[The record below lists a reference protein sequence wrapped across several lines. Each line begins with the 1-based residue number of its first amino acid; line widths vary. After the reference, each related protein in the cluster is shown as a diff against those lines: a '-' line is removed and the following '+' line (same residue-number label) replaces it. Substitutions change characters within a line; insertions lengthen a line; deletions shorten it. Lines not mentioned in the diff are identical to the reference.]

1 MSLDTSPDLDQQ
13 SNGHEASDPV
23 STQDSRPPTG
33 WLEAAI
39 VFAAMTLTA
48 VAISAVFADF
58 AWLAPVLVSVAVIVI
73 VGAVFRSVPVLRS
86 SGTAVIAQ
94 CVAGLIAVF
103 AICAKGTLILG
114 FIPTGE
120 SFGMVIDR
128 LSEGVSDLYAT
139 APPAES
145 TPGFTAMLTIA
156 FTLITILIDGL
167 VSDLRAPKVGGVLL
181 LVLWMIPVY
190 FASREVRWWHIV
202 AILAAFLLLMLS
214 PYLPAT
220 RWRGGMT
227 AVVAGTLALAIG
239 LGVPLLLP
247 PVPSVPD
254 RASNGQGDLTVTNPF
269 LNLRQNL
276 GDRDDSTLFSYETT
290 SKEAD
295 PIRLTSID
303 DFDGENWAP
312 SAFGLDPFAIASD
325 GMPWPEGLP
334 REKNF
339 DNETIDVKVG
349 DKYNQ
354 QYLPSPYA
362 PQRPDGLDRRWIFDD
377 KTLTIVGNGE
387 KTGGLQYSMNYLSPN
402 PSVDDLKNA
411 TPVNES
417 DFDTELAVPDS
428 LPSSVKETA
437 ERVTA
442 DASNQWEAAVM
453 LQAYF
458 RGGDFEYSLDAPER
472 ASGDAISDFLTD
484 KKGYCV
490 QFSSAM
496 TIMARTMG
504 IPARIGVGYATGQE
518 ADGGYDV
525 SMQDSHAWPELYF
538 EGAGWVR
545 FEPTPGG
552 PAGDPPKWTLA
563 SGAQEEESDD
573 ETESPSPSE
582 EPSESAS
589 PTEGGGADEPSEEET
604 STQAAQPAGAD
615 MSTYLWGG
623 LIVLVIL
630 LLAAIPAIWR
640 SILRS
645 RRTNDPHDLEAVW
658 TEVRALATDYGQS
671 LDSSKT
677 LRYNELALSGA
688 LAGSGGAEAGAG
700 SAASGSAASA
710 GSEAP
715 GATGGE
721 AAGAENASAGSD
733 ATGGAATGESAG
745 AETADAS
752 GSTTVGSDAAGA
764 GTGSDADQP
773 TRKSAAEVAAGSSSG
788 AGSAGT
794 SAFGSSDD
802 RLSRLRSPAPTS
814 PDAGNTDDTALSAFV
829 DALEAQRYGAQS
841 QPLDSSEVSALI
853 DEVGTDLSERAT
865 PGSRISAKIWP
876 ASLFNP
882 PK

>member
-1 MSLDTSPDLDQQ
+1 MSLDTSPAVDRESD
-13 SNGHEASDPV
+13 GHDSADPL
-23 STQDSRPPTG
+23 STQDTRPPTG
-33 WLEAAI
+33 WLEAGI
-39 VFAAMTLTA
+39 VFAAMVLTA
-48 VAISAVFADF
+48 VAISAVFSDF
-58 AWLAPVLVSVAVIVI
+58 AWLPPVLVASAVIVV
-73 VGAVFRSVPVLRS
+73 VGAVFRSIPALRS

-103 AICAKGTLILG
+103 AICAKGSLILG

-128 LSEGVSDLYAT
+128 LSDGVSDLYAT
-139 APPAES
+139 APPAAS

-220 RWRGGMT
+220 RWRGGLT
-227 AVVAGTLALAIG
+227 AVLAGALALGIG
-239 LGVPLLLP
+239 LGLPLALP
-247 PVPSVPD
+247 PVPSLPD

-276 GDRDDSTLFSYETT
+276 GDRDDATLFSYETT
-290 SKEAD
+290 GEESD

-312 SAFGLDPFAIASD
+312 SAFGLDPFAIATD
-325 GMPWPEGLP
+325 GMPWPEGMP
-334 REKNF
+334 RETNF
-339 DNETIDVKVG
+339 KNETIDVRVG
-349 DKYNQ
+349 DKYDQ

-362 PQRPDGLDRRWIFDD
+362 PQQPNGLDRRWIFDE
-377 KTLTIVGNGE
+377 KTLTVVGNGE
-387 KTGGLQYSMNYLSPN
+387 KTGGLKYSMDYLSPN

-411 TPVNES
+411 TPVSES
-417 DFDTELAVPDS
+417 DFETELAVPDS
-428 LPSSVKETA
+428 LPDTVKETA
-437 ERVTA
+437 EQVTA
-442 DASNQWEAAVM
+442 DADNQWEAAVL

-458 RGGDFEYSLDAPER
+458 RSGEFEYSLDAPER
-472 ASGDAISDFLTD
+472 ASGDAISDFLND

-504 IPARIGVGYATGQE
+504 IPARIGVGFAGGDE

-563 SGAQEEESDD
+563 SGAQENDSEDES
-573 ETESPSPSE
+573 ESASPSE
-582 EPSESAS
+582 EPSDEAS
-589 PTEGGGADEPSEEET
+589 ETAAGGSEEPTEEET

-615 MSTYLWGG
+615 LSTYVWGG
-623 LIVLVIL
+623 IIILVLL
-630 LLAAIPAIWR
+630 LLAAMPAIWR

-645 RRTNDPHDLEAVW
+645 RRTNDPTDLEAVW

-671 LDSSKT
+671 LDPSGT
-677 LRYNELALSGA
+677 LRFNELILAGA
-688 LAGSGGAEAGAG
+688 AGSAGSG
-700 SAASGSAASA
+700 ASGSA
-710 GSEAP
+710 GSDTA
-715 GATGGE
+715 GATGSTGSS
-721 AAGAENASAGSD
+721 AAGSAGSD
-733 ATGGAATGESAG
+733 AAESGASNAASPATGT
-745 AETADAS
+745 ETS
-752 GSTTVGSDAAGA
+752 SDAAGNGA
-764 GTGSDADQP
+764 AAADSGAVAADSGDGTP

-788 AGSAGT
+788 GGAAGT
-794 SAFGSSDD
+794 TSFGSSDE
-802 RLSRLRSPAPTS
+802 RLRRLRSPAPTQ
-814 PDAGNTDDTALSAFV
+814 PDAGDRDDTALSAFV
-829 DALEAQRYGAQS
+829 DALEAQRYGAAS
-841 QPLDSSEVSALI
+841 EPLDSSEVSALI

>member
-1 MSLDTSPDLDQQ
+1 MSLDASPTRSQEPPQQAPAPTSTDQ
-13 SNGHEASDPV
+13 
-23 STQDSRPPTG
+23 SRPSTG
-33 WLEAAI
+33 WLEAII

-48 VAISAVFADF
+48 VAVSAVFKDL
-58 AWLAPVLVSVAVIVI
+58 AWLPPVLVSAGVIVI
-73 VGAVFRSVPVLRS
+73 VGAIFRSVPVLRS

-103 AICAKGTLILG
+103 VVCAEGSLLLG

-128 LSEGVSDLYAT
+128 LSEGMNDLYGT
-139 APPAES
+139 APPAAS

-190 FASREVRWWHIV
+190 FAPQEVRWWHIV

-220 RWRGGMT
+220 RWRGGLT
-227 AVVAGTLALAIG
+227 AILAGGLALAIG
-239 LGVPLLLP
+239 IGLPLLLP
-247 PVPSVPD
+247 PVPTLPD
-254 RASNGQGDLTVTNPF
+254 RASNKQGDLTVTNPF

-276 GDRDDSTLFSYETT
+276 GDRDDSRLFSYETT
-290 SKEAD
+290 GSDSE

-312 SAFGLDPFAIASD
+312 SSFSLDPFAIAVD

-334 REKNF
+334 RDGGYE
-339 DNETIDVKVG
+339 DETIDVSIDDG
-349 DKYNQ
+349 YDQ

-362 PQRPDGLDRRWIFDD
+362 PQQPDGLDRRWIFDE
-377 KTLTIVGNGE
+377 KTLTVVGNGE
-387 KTGGLQYSMNYLSPN
+387 KTGGLQYSMDYLSPN
-402 PSVDDLKNA
+402 PDVKDLQSA
-411 TPVNES
+411 TPVSES
-417 DFDTELAVPDS
+417 DFETELAVPDS
-428 LPSSVKETA
+428 LPTSVKETA

-442 DASNQWEAAVM
+442 DADNQWEAAVM

-472 ASGDAISDFLTD
+472 ASGDAISDFLAD
-484 KKGYCV
+484 KQGYCV

-504 IPARIGVGYATGQE
+504 IPARIGVGYAGGDE
-518 ADGGYDV
+518 AENGVDV

-563 SGAQEEESDD
+563 DGADQQEEGDES
-573 ETESPSPSE
+573 ESASPSE
-582 EPSESAS
+582 EPTESAS
-589 PTEGGGADEPSEEET
+589 PTGDSEEPTEEET
-604 STQAAQPAGAD
+604 STQAAEPAGSNFGTVFGIVA
-615 MSTYLWGG
+615 
-623 LIVLVIL
+623 IVLVLL
-630 LLAAIPAIWR
+630 LLAALPAIWR

-645 RRTNDPHDLEAVW
+645 RRTKDPQNLEAVW

-671 LDSSKT
+671 LDSSRT
-677 LRYNELALSGA
+677 LRFNELV
-688 LAGSGGAEAGAG
+688 LAGAVPAAGAAGAAGGGGTEAADASSPTDAEAG
-700 SAASGSAASA
+700 ST
-710 GSEAP
+710 AP
-715 GATGGE
+715 E
-721 AAGAENASAGSD
+721 ID
-733 ATGGAATGESAG
+733 ADTGE
-745 AETADAS
+745 
-752 GSTTVGSDAAGA
+752 
-764 GTGSDADQP
+764 P
-773 TRKSAAEVAAGSSSG
+773 IRKSAAEAAAGSGAAGENAAGSS
-788 AGSAGT
+788 T
-794 SAFGSSDD
+794 FDRSDERLR
-802 RLSRLRSPAPTS
+802 RLSSPAPS
-814 PDAGNTDDTALSAFV
+814 RPSESGHDDSALGAFV
-829 DALEAQRYGAQS
+829 DALEAQRYGAAPES
-841 QPLDSSEVSALI
+841 LDDSEVSALV
-853 DEVGTDLSERAT
+853 DEVRTDLSERAT
-865 PGSRISAKIWP
+865 PGSRISARIWP
-876 ASLFNP
+876 ASLFNR

>member
-1 MSLDTSPDLDQQ
+1 MSLDASPTRSQEPPQQTSTGQ
-13 SNGHEASDPV
+13 
-23 STQDSRPPTG
+23 SRPSTG
-33 WLEAAI
+33 WLEAII

-48 VAISAVFADF
+48 VAVSAVFKDL
-58 AWLAPVLVSVAVIVI
+58 AWLPPVLVSAGVIVI
-73 VGAVFRSVPVLRS
+73 VGAIFRSVPVLRS

-103 AICAKGTLILG
+103 VVCAQGSLLLG

-128 LSEGVSDLYAT
+128 LSEGMNDLYGT
-139 APPAES
+139 APPAAS

-190 FASREVRWWHIV
+190 FAPQEVRWWHIV

-220 RWRGGMT
+220 RWRGGLT
-227 AVVAGTLALAIG
+227 AILAGGLALAIG
-239 LGVPLLLP
+239 IGLPLLLP
-247 PVPSVPD
+247 PVPTLPD
-254 RASNGQGDLTVTNPF
+254 RASNKQGDLTVTNPF
-269 LNLRQNL
+269 LDLRQNL
-276 GDRDDSTLFSYETT
+276 GERDDSRLFSYETT
-290 SKEAD
+290 GSDSE

-312 SAFGLDPFAIASD
+312 SSFSLDPFAIATD

-334 REKNF
+334 RDGGYE
-339 DNETIDVKVG
+339 DETIDVSIDDG
-349 DKYNQ
+349 YDQ

-362 PQRPDGLDRRWIFDD
+362 PQQPDGLDRRWIFDE

-387 KTGGLQYSMNYLSPN
+387 KTGGLQYSMNYVSPD
-402 PSVDDLKNA
+402 PSAEDLKSA
-411 TPVNES
+411 TPVDES
-417 DFDTELAVPDS
+417 DFATELAVPDS
-428 LPSSVKETA
+428 LPSSVE
-437 ERVTA
+437 ETA
-442 DASNQWEAAVM
+442 DAITADADNQWEAAVL

-458 RGGDFEYSLDAPER
+458 RGDDFEYSLDAPEK

-504 IPARIGVGYATGQE
+504 IPARIGVGFAGGE
-518 ADGGYDV
+518 EDDGGYDV

-552 PAGDPPKWTLA
+552 PAGDPPEWTLA
-563 SGAQEEESDD
+563 SGEQEDD
-573 ETESPSPSE
+573 SSE
-582 EPSESAS
+582 ESESAS
-589 PTEGGGADEPSEEET
+589 PSEEESEEATQTAGEGSEEPSEEET
-604 STQAAQPAGAD
+604 STEAAEPAGATA
-615 MSTYLWGG
+615 STYVWAGV
-623 LIVLVIL
+623 IVFALL

-645 RRTNDPHDLEAVW
+645 RRTKDPNDLEAVW

-671 LDSSKT
+671 LDPTGT
-677 LRYNELALSGA
+677 LRFNELILSGIA
-688 LAGSGGAEAGAG
+688 TTAPDSTGAAAGTAAADEPTTGQPSGGGATAGEPSAVAPADEEPSHKPAAEA
-700 SAASGSAASA
+700 AA
-710 GSEAP
+710 
-715 GATGGE
+715 GATG
-721 AAGAENASAGSD
+721 A
-733 ATGGAATGESAG
+733 
-745 AETADAS
+745 AETS
-752 GSTTVGSDAAGA
+752 
-764 GTGSDADQP
+764 
-773 TRKSAAEVAAGSSSG
+773 
-788 AGSAGT
+788 T
-794 SAFGSSDD
+794 SAHADD
-802 RLSRLRSPAPTS
+802 RLQRLRSPAPTG
-814 PDAGNTDDTALSAFV
+814 PETQGADTALSAFI
-829 DALEAQRYGAQS
+829 DALEAQRYGSATES
-841 QPLDSSEVSALI
+841 LDSSEVQALI

-882 PK
+882 PRNRG

>member
-1 MSLDTSPDLDQQ
+1 MSLDASPTRSQEPPQQAPAPTSTDQ
-13 SNGHEASDPV
+13 
-23 STQDSRPPTG
+23 SRPSTG
-33 WLEAAI
+33 WLEAII

-48 VAISAVFADF
+48 VAVSAVFKDL
-58 AWLAPVLVSVAVIVI
+58 AWLPPVLVSAGVIVI
-73 VGAVFRSVPVLRS
+73 VGAIFRSVPVLRS

-103 AICAKGTLILG
+103 VVCAEGSLLLG

-128 LSEGVSDLYAT
+128 LSEGMNDLYGT
-139 APPAES
+139 APPAAS

-190 FASREVRWWHIV
+190 FAPQEVRWWHIV

-220 RWRGGMT
+220 RWRGGLT
-227 AVVAGTLALAIG
+227 AILAGGLALAIG
-239 LGVPLLLP
+239 IGLPLLLP
-247 PVPSVPD
+247 PVPTLPD
-254 RASNGQGDLTVTNPF
+254 RASNKQGDLTVTNPF

-276 GDRDDSTLFSYETT
+276 GDRDDSRLFSYETT
-290 SKEAD
+290 GSDSE

-312 SAFGLDPFAIASD
+312 SSFSLDPFAIAVD

-334 REKNF
+334 RDGGYE
-339 DNETIDVKVG
+339 DETIDVSIDDG
-349 DKYNQ
+349 YDQ

-362 PQRPDGLDRRWIFDD
+362 PQQPDGLDRRWIFDE
-377 KTLTIVGNGE
+377 KTLTVVGNGE
-387 KTGGLQYSMNYLSPN
+387 KTGGLQYSMNYVSPE
-402 PSVDDLKNA
+402 PSAEDLKNA
-411 TPVNES
+411 TPANES

-428 LPSSVKETA
+428 LPSSVE
-437 ERVTA
+437 ETA
-442 DASNQWEAAVM
+442 DAITADADNQWEAAVL

-458 RGGDFEYSLDAPER
+458 RGDDFEYSLDAPEK
-472 ASGDAISDFLTD
+472 ASGDAISDFLSD

-504 IPARIGVGYATGQE
+504 IPARIGVGFAGGE
-518 ADGGYDV
+518 EDDGGYDV

-552 PAGDPPKWTLA
+552 PAGDPPEWTLA
-563 SGAQEEESDD
+563 SGEQEDDSNEE
-573 ETESPSPSE
+573 
-582 EPSESAS
+582 SESAS
-589 PTEGGGADEPSEEET
+589 PSEEESEEATQTAGEGSEEPTEEEET
-604 STQAAQPAGAD
+604 STEAAEPAGATA
-615 MSTYLWGG
+615 STYVWAGV
-623 LIVLVIL
+623 IVFALL

-645 RRTNDPHDLEAVW
+645 RRTKDPNDLEAVW

-671 LDSSKT
+671 LDPSGT
-677 LRYNELALSGA
+677 LRFNELILSGIA
-688 LAGSGGAEAGAG
+688 PTTAEPAGTTAGTAAEEPATDQPSAGEPSAGGPSAAGSGGEEV
-700 SAASGSAASA
+700 S
-710 GSEAP
+710 
-715 GATGGE
+715 
-721 AAGAENASAGSD
+721 
-733 ATGGAATGESAG
+733 
-745 AETADAS
+745 
-752 GSTTVGSDAAGA
+752 
-764 GTGSDADQP
+764 
-773 TRKSAAEVAAGSSSG
+773 RKSAAEAAAGASG
-788 AGSAGT
+788 AAETST
-794 SAFGSSDD
+794 SAHADD
-802 RLSRLRSPAPTS
+802 RLRRLRSPAPTEPETQS
-814 PDAGNTDDTALSAFV
+814 ADTALSAFI
-829 DALEAQRYGAQS
+829 DALEAQRYGAATES
-841 QPLDSSEVSALI
+841 LDSSEVQALI

-882 PK
+882 PR

>member
-1 MSLDTSPDLDQQ
+1 MSLDTSPAV
-13 SNGHEASDPV
+13 HRDPAG
-23 STQDSRPPTG
+23 QDSADHVSPQDTRPPTG
-33 WLEAAI
+33 WLEAGV
-39 VFAAMTLTA
+39 VFAAMVLTA
-48 VAISAVFADF
+48 VAISAVFSDF
-58 AWLAPVLVSVAVIVI
+58 AWLPPVLVAVAVIVVI
-73 VGAVFRSVPVLRS
+73 GAVFRSVPVLRS

-94 CVAGLIAVF
+94 CVAGVITVF
-103 AICAKGTLILG
+103 AICAKGSLIAG

-128 LSEGVSDLYAT
+128 LSDGVSDLYAT
-139 APPAES
+139 APPAAS

-220 RWRGGMT
+220 RWRGGLT
-227 AVVAGTLALAIG
+227 AVLAGALALAIG
-239 LGVPLLLP
+239 LGLPLALP
-247 PVPSVPD
+247 PVPSLPD

-290 SKEAD
+290 GAESD

-312 SAFGLDPFAIASD
+312 SAFGLDPFAIATE
-325 GMPWPEGLP
+325 GMPWPEGMP
-334 REKNF
+334 RETNF
-339 DNETIDVKVG
+339 ENETIDVRVG
-349 DKYNQ
+349 DQYDQ

-362 PQRPDGLDRRWIFDD
+362 PQQPNGLDRRWIFDE

-387 KTGGLQYSMNYLSPN
+387 KTGGLQYSMDYLSPN

-411 TPVNES
+411 TPVNDS
-417 DFDTELAVPDS
+417 DFETELAVPDS
-428 LPSSVKETA
+428 LPDTVTETA

-442 DASNQWEAAVM
+442 DADNQWEAAVL

-458 RGGDFEYSLDAPER
+458 RSGEFEYSLDAPER
-472 ASGDAISDFLTD
+472 ASGDAISDFLND

-504 IPARIGVGYATGQE
+504 IPARIGVGFTGGKE

-563 SGAQEEESDD
+563 SGAQEDGSEDES
-573 ETESPSPSE
+573 ESASPSE
-582 EPSESAS
+582 EPSEETSETVA
-589 PTEGGGADEPSEEET
+589 GGSDEPTEEET

-615 MSTYLWGG
+615 LSTYVWGG
-623 LIVLVIL
+623 VIILVLL
-630 LLAAIPAIWR
+630 LLAAMPAIWR

-645 RRTNDPHDLEAVW
+645 RRTNDPKDLEAVW

-671 LDSSKT
+671 LDPSRT
-677 LRYNELALSGA
+677 LRFNELI
-688 LAGSGGAEAGAG
+688 LA
-700 SAASGSAASA
+700 
-710 GSEAP
+710 
-715 GATGGE
+715 GATG
-721 AAGAENASAGSD
+721 ADSATGAEPSS
-733 ATGGAATGESAG
+733 GA
-745 AETADAS
+745 
-752 GSTTVGSDAAGA
+752 VGS
-764 GTGSDADQP
+764 GTAVAESGDETPA
-773 TRKSAAEVAAGSSSG
+773 RKSAAEVAAGSSSG
-788 AGSAGT
+788 ADAAGT
-794 SAFGSSDD
+794 TSYDSSDE
-802 RLSRLRSPAPTS
+802 RLRRLRSPAPTQ
-814 PDAGNTDDTALSAFV
+814 PDAGARDDTALSAFV
-829 DALEAQRYGAQS
+829 DALEAQRYGAAS
-841 QPLDSSEVSALI
+841 EPLDSSEVSALI

>member
-1 MSLDTSPDLDQQ
+1 MSLDASPTRSQEPPQQ
-13 SNGHEASDPV
+13 TPTG
-23 STQDSRPPTG
+23 QSRPSTG
-33 WLEAAI
+33 WLEAII

-48 VAISAVFADF
+48 VAVSAVFKDL
-58 AWLAPVLVSVAVIVI
+58 AWLPPVLVSAGVIVI
-73 VGAVFRSVPVLRS
+73 VGAIFRSVPVLRS

-103 AICAKGTLILG
+103 VVCAQGSLLLG

-128 LSEGVSDLYAT
+128 LSEGMNDLYGT
-139 APPAES
+139 APPAAS

-190 FASREVRWWHIV
+190 FAPQEVRWWHIV

-220 RWRGGMT
+220 RWRGGLT
-227 AVVAGTLALAIG
+227 AILAGGLALAIG
-239 LGVPLLLP
+239 IGLPLLLP
-247 PVPSVPD
+247 PVPTLPD
-254 RASNGQGDLTVTNPF
+254 RASNKQGDLTVTNPF
-269 LNLRQNL
+269 LDLRQNL
-276 GDRDDSTLFSYETT
+276 GERDDSRLFSYETT
-290 SKEAD
+290 GSDSE

-312 SAFGLDPFAIASD
+312 SSFSLDPFAIATD

-334 REKNF
+334 RDGGYE
-339 DNETIDVKVG
+339 DETIDVSIDDG
-349 DKYNQ
+349 YDQ

-362 PQRPDGLDRRWIFDD
+362 PQQPDGLDRRWIFDE

-387 KTGGLQYSMNYLSPN
+387 KTGGLQYSMNYVSPD
-402 PSVDDLKNA
+402 PSAEDLKNA
-411 TPVNES
+411 TPVDES

-437 ERVTA
+437 DAITA
-442 DASNQWEAAVM
+442 DADNQWEAAVL

-458 RGGDFEYSLDAPER
+458 RGDDFEYSLDAPEK

-504 IPARIGVGYATGQE
+504 IPARIGVGFAGGE
-518 ADGGYDV
+518 EDDGGYDV

-552 PAGDPPKWTLA
+552 PAGDPPEWTLA
-563 SGAQEEESDD
+563 SGEQEDD
-573 ETESPSPSE
+573 SSE
-582 EPSESAS
+582 ESESAS
-589 PTEGGGADEPSEEET
+589 PSEEESEEATQTAGEGSEEPSEEET
-604 STQAAQPAGAD
+604 STEAAEPAGATA
-615 MSTYLWGG
+615 STYVWAGV
-623 LIVLVIL
+623 IVFALL

-645 RRTNDPHDLEAVW
+645 RRTKDPNDLEAVW

-671 LDSSKT
+671 LDPTGT
-677 LRYNELALSGA
+677 LRFNELILSGI
-688 LAGSGGAEAGAG
+688 
-700 SAASGSAASA
+700 AST
-710 GSEAP
+710 AP
-715 GATGGE
+715 DST
-721 AAGAENASAGSD
+721 
-733 ATGGAATGESAG
+733 GAA
-745 AETADAS
+745 AETAAADEPATGQPS
-752 GSTTVGSDAAGA
+752 AGGSPAGEPSA
-764 GTGSDADQP
+764 GEPSAGEPADEEP
-773 TRKSAAEVAAGSSSG
+773 SRKSAAEAAAGATG
-788 AGSAGT
+788 AAETST
-794 SAFGSSDD
+794 SAHADD
-802 RLSRLRSPAPTS
+802 RLRRLRSPAPTG
-814 PDAGNTDDTALSAFV
+814 PETQGDDTALSAFI
-829 DALEAQRYGAQS
+829 DALEAQRYGSATES
-841 QPLDSSEVSALI
+841 LDSSEVQALI

-882 PK
+882 PRSRG

>member
-1 MSLDTSPDLDQQ
+1 MSLDTSPAL
-13 SNGHEASDPV
+13 GREAAEPESPAPV

-33 WLEAAI
+33 WLEGGI

-58 AWLAPVLVSVAVIVI
+58 DWVPPVLIAAAVIVV
-73 VGAVFRSVPVLRS
+73 VGAVFRSIPVLRS

-94 CVAGLIAVF
+94 CAAGLITVF
-103 AICAKGTLILG
+103 AICAKGSLILG

-120 SFGMVIDR
+120 SFGTVIDR
-128 LSEGVSDLYAT
+128 LSDGVSDLYAT
-139 APPAES
+139 APPAAS

-190 FASREVRWWHIV
+190 FASQEVRWWHIV

-220 RWRGGMT
+220 RWRGGLT
-227 AVVAGTLALAIG
+227 AVLAGALALGIGIG
-239 LGVPLLLP
+239 LPLLLP
-247 PVPSVPD
+247 PVPSLPD
-254 RASNGQGDLTVTNPF
+254 RASKGQDDLTVTNPF

-290 SKEAD
+290 GTESD

-312 SAFGLDPFAIASD
+312 SAFGLDPFAIADD

-339 DNETIDVKVG
+339 EDETIDVTVG
-349 DKYNQ
+349 DEYDQ

-362 PQRPDGLDRRWIFDD
+362 PQQPEGLDRRWIFDE

-387 KTGGLQYSMNYLSPN
+387 KTGGLQYSMDYLSPN
-402 PSVDDLKNA
+402 PSVDDLKEA

-417 DFDTELAVPDS
+417 EFETELAVPDS
-428 LPSSVKETA
+428 LPPSVKETA

-442 DASNQWEAAVM
+442 DAENQWEAAVM

-458 RGGDFEYSLDAPER
+458 RGGDFEYSLDAPEK
-472 ASGDAISDFLTD
+472 ASGDAISDFLSD

-504 IPARIGVGYATGQE
+504 IPARIGVGFSGGE
-518 ADGGYDV
+518 KSDGGYDV

-552 PAGDPPKWTLA
+552 PAGDPPEWTMA
-563 SGAQEEESDD
+563 NGEQEDGSDEES
-573 ETESPSPSE
+573 ESASPSE
-582 EPSESAS
+582 EPSEEASESAA
-589 PTEGGGADEPSEEET
+589 GGSDEPTEEET
-604 STQAAQPAGAD
+604 SSQAAQPAGAD
-615 MSTYLWGG
+615 LSTYVWVGV
-623 LIVLVIL
+623 IVLVLL
-630 LLAAIPAIWR
+630 LLAAMPAIWR

-645 RRTNDPHDLEAVW
+645 RRTKDPHDLEAVW

-671 LDSSKT
+671 LDPSRT
-677 LRYNELALSGA
+677 LRFNELV
-688 LAGSGGAEAGAG
+688 LA
-700 SAASGSAASA
+700 
-710 GSEAP
+710 
-715 GATGGE
+715 
-721 AAGAENASAGSD
+721 
-733 ATGGAATGESAG
+733 GAATGPGADDAGRSAGNAG
-745 AETADAS
+745 AEGAA
-752 GSTTVGSDAAGA
+752 GSTDAAGA
-764 GTGSDADQP
+764 STAAGAADAACTAGTAGAAADERP
-773 TRKSAAEVAAGSSSG
+773 ARKSAAEAAAGSSSG
-788 AGSAGT
+788 AEAAGT

-802 RLSRLRSPAPTS
+802 RLRRLRSPAPTG
-814 PDAGNTDDTALSAFV
+814 PDAGDRDDTALSAFV
-829 DALEAQRYGAQS
+829 DALEAQRYGAAS
-841 QPLDSSEVSALI
+841 EPLESSEVSALI
-853 DEVGTDLSERAT
+853 DEVGTDLSDRAT

>member
-1 MSLDTSPDLDQQ
+1 MSLDASPTRSQEPPQQ
-13 SNGHEASDPV
+13 TPTG
-23 STQDSRPPTG
+23 QSRPSTG
-33 WLEAAI
+33 WLEAII

-48 VAISAVFADF
+48 VAVSAVFKDL
-58 AWLAPVLVSVAVIVI
+58 AWLPPVLVSAGVIVI
-73 VGAVFRSVPVLRS
+73 VGAIFRSVPVLRS

-103 AICAKGTLILG
+103 VVCAQGSLLLG

-128 LSEGVSDLYAT
+128 LSEGMNDLYGT
-139 APPAES
+139 APPAAS

-190 FASREVRWWHIV
+190 FAPQEVRWWHIV

-220 RWRGGMT
+220 RWRGGLT
-227 AVVAGTLALAIG
+227 AILAGGLALAIG
-239 LGVPLLLP
+239 IGLPLLLP
-247 PVPSVPD
+247 PVPTLPD
-254 RASNGQGDLTVTNPF
+254 RASNKQGDLTVTNPF
-269 LNLRQNL
+269 LDLRQNL
-276 GDRDDSTLFSYETT
+276 GERDDSRLFSYETT
-290 SKEAD
+290 GSDSE

-312 SAFGLDPFAIASD
+312 SSFSLDPFAIATD

-334 REKNF
+334 RDGGYE
-339 DNETIDVKVG
+339 DETIDVSIDDG
-349 DKYNQ
+349 YDQ

-362 PQRPDGLDRRWIFDD
+362 PQQPDGLDRRWIFDE

-387 KTGGLQYSMNYLSPN
+387 KTGGLQYSMNYVSPD
-402 PSVDDLKNA
+402 PSAEDLKNA
-411 TPVNES
+411 TPVDES

-437 ERVTA
+437 DAITA
-442 DASNQWEAAVM
+442 DADNQWEAAVL

-458 RGGDFEYSLDAPER
+458 RGDDFEYSLDAPEK

-504 IPARIGVGYATGQE
+504 IPARIGVGFAGGE
-518 ADGGYDV
+518 EDDGGFDV

-552 PAGDPPKWTLA
+552 PAGDPPEWTLA
-563 SGAQEEESDD
+563 SGEQDD
-573 ETESPSPSE
+573 DSSE
-582 EPSESAS
+582 ESESAS
-589 PTEGGGADEPSEEET
+589 PSEEESEEATQTAGEGSEEPSEEET
-604 STQAAQPAGAD
+604 STEAAEPAGATA
-615 MSTYLWGG
+615 STYVWAGV
-623 LIVLVIL
+623 IVLAL

-645 RRTNDPHDLEAVW
+645 RRTKDPNDLEAVW

-671 LDSSKT
+671 LDPTGT
-677 LRYNELALSGA
+677 LRFNELILSGI
-688 LAGSGGAEAGAG
+688 
-700 SAASGSAASA
+700 AST
-710 GSEAP
+710 AP
-715 GATGGE
+715 DST
-721 AAGAENASAGSD
+721 
-733 ATGGAATGESAG
+733 GAA
-745 AETADAS
+745 AETAAADEPATGQPS
-752 GSTTVGSDAAGA
+752 TGGSPAGEPSA
-764 GTGSDADQP
+764 GEPSAGEPADEEP
-773 TRKSAAEVAAGSSSG
+773 SRKSAAEAAAGATG
-788 AGSAGT
+788 AAET
-794 SAFGSSDD
+794 STSVHADD
-802 RLSRLRSPAPTS
+802 RLRRLRSPAPTG
-814 PDAGNTDDTALSAFV
+814 PETQGDDTALSAFI
-829 DALEAQRYGAQS
+829 DALEAQRYGSATES
-841 QPLDSSEVSALI
+841 LDSSEVQALI

-882 PK
+882 PRSRG